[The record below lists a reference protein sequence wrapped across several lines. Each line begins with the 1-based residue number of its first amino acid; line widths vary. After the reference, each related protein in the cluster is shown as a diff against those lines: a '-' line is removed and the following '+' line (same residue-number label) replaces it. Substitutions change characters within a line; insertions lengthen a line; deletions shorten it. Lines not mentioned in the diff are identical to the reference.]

1 MIGERYNPGM
11 RTCIG
16 VLCAVWLAWG
26 ANPSQDLIRNAAAR
40 SLALFQASQK
50 TWYSKTQCN
59 SCHHQYQ
66 AALAYRSARE
76 HGIPF
81 DETIAHTDAVKAFA
95 STDLDR
101 AVQWS
106 WIIEPAMDDAYR
118 LVAADAAGVRPN
130 LVDAVYARLLASRQD
145 ADGSW
150 TSYHQRPP
158 ASYSTFTQTAL
169 ALRAIQLYSDP
180 SQKAD
185 AASRIARA
193 RHWLLTHTPTDTES
207 RTYQLLGLNWTGA
220 DAAAV
225 RRAAMALAATQ
236 QLDGGWNSL
245 DGRASDAYSTGEVL
259 VALHDAAGV
268 PVTDSRYR
276 RGVDY
281 LLRTQMPDGSWHVA
295 TRLHPPAPV
304 SPPYFESGYPY
315 GHDQFLSAQG
325 SLLAVMALARALGP
339 PRKVELAP
347 LTEAEPS
354 GLPAWAGT
362 VLFGSKDD
370 LARLLASGF
379 DPNSSTPGGTT
390 ALMLAAPDVA
400 KMNLLLDRGA
410 NINARS
416 RTNYSALMVAC
427 QYGGSA
433 PAIRIL
439 LDRGA
444 QVALPAGQ
452 KALFNANPLFLAAY
466 ANNAAALPML
476 RAAGS
481 GLDDK
486 MVIIGTASMTPL
498 LGAVRF
504 GNMAAIRTLLDM
516 GDAADQAEPNGITL
530 LDRAV
535 LSNQIDIAKLLI
547 AHGANVNHVDQLNMT
562 PLLYAASID
571 FGDSGMIDLLLTAGA
586 RRDAQTKEGLTA
598 LDLAKK
604 YNHSHLLAS
613 LEPGW
618 NAIRAAR

>member
-1 MIGERYNPGM
+1 M
-11 RTCIG
+11 RTWIG
-16 VLCAVWLAWG
+16 VLCSISLACG
-26 ANPSQDLIRNAAAR
+26 ADVSVGHIREAATR

-50 TWYSKTQCN
+50 TWYTKTQCN

-66 AALAYRSARE
+66 PALAYQSARE

-81 DETIAHTDAVKAFA
+81 DETIAHADAVKAFA
-95 STDLDR
+95 ATDLDR

-130 LVDAVYARLLASRQD
+130 LVNAVYARLLASRQD

-158 ASYSTFTQTAL
+158 ASYSSFTQTAL
-169 ALRAIQLYSDP
+169 VLRAIQLYSHP
-180 SQKAD
+180 SQRAD
-185 AASRIARA
+185 VAARIALA
-193 RHWLLTHTPTDTES
+193 RQWLLSHTPTDTEA
-207 RTYQLLGLNWTGA
+207 RTYQLFGLKWAGA
-220 DAAAV
+220 GASALHKAAQ
-225 RRAAMALAATQ
+225 ALAVTEQ
-236 QLDGGWNSL
+236 PDGGWNSL
-245 DGRASDAYSTGEVL
+245 DGRETDAYSTGEVL
-259 VALHDAAGV
+259 VALHDAGGM
-268 PVTDSRYR
+268 PSTDPRYQ

-281 LLRTQMPDGSWHVA
+281 LLRTEMPDGSWHVA

-325 SLLAVMALARALGP
+325 SLWAVMALARALGP
-339 PRKVELAP
+339 ARKVELPP
-347 LTEAEPS
+347 LKQAEPS
-354 GLPAWAGT
+354 NLPSWAET
-362 VLFGSKDD
+362 ILFGTAGDVKD
-370 LARLLASGF
+370 LLAGGF
-379 DPNSSTPGGTT
+379 DPNSATPAGTT
-390 ALMLAAPDVA
+390 ALMMAAPDVA
-400 KMNLLLDRGA
+400 KMKLLLDHGA
-410 NINARS
+410 SVNARA

-427 QYGGSA
+427 QYGGSVD
-433 PAIRIL
+433 AIRFL
-439 LDRGA
+439 LDRRA

-466 ANNAAALPML
+466 ANNAEALPML
-476 RAAGS
+476 LAAGN

-504 GNMAAIRTLLDM
+504 GNMAAIKTLLDM

-547 AHGANVNHVDQLNMT
+547 AHGADVNHVDKLGMT

-571 FGDSGMIDLLLTAGA
+571 FGDSGMIDLLLKSGA
-586 RRDAQTKEGLTA
+586 HPDAQTKQGQTA
-598 LDLAKK
+598 LDLARK
-604 YNHSHLLAS
+604 YNHTHLLAS
-613 LEPGW
+613 LEASHG
-618 NAIRAAR
+618 NATQAAR

>member
-1 MIGERYNPGM
+1 M
-11 RTCIG
+11 RTWIG
-16 VLCAVWLAWG
+16 VLCSISLACG
-26 ANPSQDLIRNAAAR
+26 ADVSVEHIREAATR

-50 TWYSKTQCN
+50 TWYTKTQCN

-66 AALAYRSARE
+66 PALAYRSARE

-81 DETIAHTDAVKAFA
+81 DEAIARADAVKAFA
-95 STDLDR
+95 ATDLDR

-118 LVAADAAGVRPN
+118 MVAADAAGVRPN

-158 ASYSTFTQTAL
+158 ASYSSFTQTAL
-169 ALRAIQLYSDP
+169 VLRAIQLYSHP

-185 AASRIARA
+185 IAARIARA
-193 RHWLLTHTPTDTES
+193 RHWLLSHTPIDTEA
-207 RTYQLLGLNWTGA
+207 RTYQLLGLKWAGA
-220 DAAAV
+220 NSASLHKAAQ
-225 RRAAMALAATQ
+225 ALAATEQ
-236 QLDGGWNSL
+236 PDGGWNSL
-245 DGRASDAYSTGEVL
+245 EGRASDAYSTGEVL
-259 VALHDAAGV
+259 VALHDAGGMST
-268 PVTDSRYR
+268 TDPCYQ
-276 RGVDY
+276 RGLDY

-325 SLLAVMALARALGP
+325 SLWAVMALARALGP
-339 PRKVELAP
+339 ARKAELP
-347 LTEAEPS
+347 SFKEAEPS
-354 GLPAWAGT
+354 NLPSWAET
-362 VLFGSKDD
+362 ILFGTTGEVNH
-370 LARLLASGF
+370 LLAGGF
-379 DPNSSTPGGTT
+379 DPNSATPAGTT
-390 ALMLAAPDVA
+390 ALMMAAPDLA
-400 KMNLLLDRGA
+400 KMKLLLDRGA
-410 NINARS
+410 NINARA

-433 PAIRIL
+433 AAIRFL

-452 KALFNANPLFLAAY
+452 KSQFNANPLFLAAY
-466 ANNAAALPML
+466 ANNAQALPML
-476 RAAGS
+476 HAAGN

-547 AHGANVNHVDQLNMT
+547 TRGADVNHVDKLGMT

-571 FGDSGMIDLLLTAGA
+571 FGDSGMIDLLLASGA
-586 RRDAQTKEGLTA
+586 RPDAQTKQGLTA
-598 LDLAKK
+598 LDLARQ
-604 YNHSHLLAS
+604 YNHTHLLAS
-613 LEPGW
+613 LESSHG
-618 NAIRAAR
+618 NATQAAR